1 VSRWC
6 HDPRLPSRLAGTIDL
21 MRVLETTQTAPLTL
35 WEDGS
40 IRIGS
45 SRVTLDSVVHE
56 FIQGSTAEQIQDDF
70 PSLSL
75 REIYGAIS
83 YYLEHEDR
91 ISKYLRRREDEA
103 QKVRAEVE
111 DRARGATLRRCVR
124 ERYGQFRTKPMAAFI
139 PARGETIQSTESVR
153 VLFIAGFGP
162 IDRDVAESRKLYS
175 EGLGVAFKEESGGY
189 LHTDALQGVKH
200 FALWP
205 LSQAAESCFGKDS
218 WPTTMPV
225 PQAWLEFEVDSVE
238 EATAKL
244 ESRGYQMII
253 KNKKEP
259 WGQTVSRFLS
269 SEGLLVGLTF
279 TPSMREQR

>member
-1 VSRWC
+1 LGR
-6 HDPRLPSRLAGTIDL
+6 RLNPHWKVARDARFGC
-21 MRVLETTQTAPLTL
+21 A
-35 WEDGS
+35 
-40 IRIGS
+40 RIHSGLN
-45 SRVTLDSVVHE
+45 R
-56 FIQGSTAEQIQDDF
+56 EQIQDDF

-75 REIYGAIS
+75 REIYGAIT
-83 YYLEHEDR
+83 YYLEREDR
-91 ISKYLRRREDEA
+91 VSEYLQGREEEA
-103 QKVRAEVE
+103 QKVRAEIE
-111 DRARGATLRRCVR
+111 DRPRVEALRRRVR
-124 ERYGQFRTKPMAAFI
+124 ERYGQFRRKPMAAFI
-139 PARGETIQSTESVR
+139 PAGGETMQSTESVR

-175 EGLGVAFKEESGGY
+175 EGLGVAFKEESGGC

-205 LSQAAESCFGKDS
+205 LSQAAESCFGKGS
-218 WPTTMPV
+218 WPSTIPV

-244 ESRGYQMII
+244 ESRGHQMLI

-259 WGQTVSRFLS
+259 WGHTVSRFLS